1 MMAEEL
7 QFYAKNGEREEK
19 EWSKINKILDNAAV
33 DERTE

>member
-19 EWSKINKILDNAAV
+19 INKILDNAAV